1 MPIIEVEVLVYS
13 TATMDKQ
20 PLTPEDISKIVSGLD
35 PIDWVPLELLA
46 ELPPQK
52 RLIPGL
58 VAQEFTM
65 AALRGTFR
73 NKFPI
78 RTRLVFDLSGASDL
92 PIDYDLVTQE
102 AARIRQET
110 LEMWNQILAKAKE
123 EVEKHKK

>member
-1 MPIIEVEVLVYS
+1 
-13 TATMDKQ
+13 
-20 PLTPEDISKIVSGLD
+20 
-35 PIDWVPLELLA
+35 
-46 ELPPQK
+46 
-52 RLIPGL
+52 
-58 VAQEFTM
+58 M